1 MLTYKDLTPTQFVK
15 VIKALYHGNR
25 NEKSLIESMI
35 TATIY
40 LSGEQKYLAL
50 EYGGVDNWHGYDY
63 AKRQA
68 NKDGEDWSE
77 LREETKLSYLE
88 NEGVDN
94 WGCYSEAIKDYKLNY
109 YDEYLSND
117 TDLIEDLKED
127 LKDYLSYY
135 NDKAE
140 IFNQKAN
147 ELFRDE

>member
-1 MLTYKDLTPTQFVK
+1 MIKTYKNLTPAQFIKVMQTLYRGNRKEQILVEDMLT
-15 VIKALYHGNR
+15 
-25 NEKSLIESMI
+25 
-35 TATIY
+35 ATVY
-40 LSGEQKYLAL
+40 LSDEQKFLAL
-50 EYGGVDNWHGYDY
+50 MYSGVDNWYGYDY

-68 NKDGEDWSE
+68 IEDGEDWSE
-77 LREETKLSYLE
+77 LHEETKLSYLE

-94 WGCYSEAIKDYKLNY
+94 WGYYSEAIKDYKLNY

-117 TDLIEDLKED
+117 TDLIEDLK
-127 LKDYLSYY
+127 DYLSYY